1 MNRPFDVDEPV
12 DVVEEQLAEWDA
24 QLERGESIEQA
35 SSVHSSITTHERLH
49 KGLACLKQ
57 LNNIR
62 RKRGDT
68 TLSSS
73 NKFTPIAS
81 GWKLPC
87 GFGKFELI
95 QELGRGG
102 FGVVFLARDRIL
114 DNLIALKM
122 PHSHVLTNTSLRQ
135 RFIREARVAA
145 GLQHPHIVAVHEA
158 GEIGPV
164 NYIVYTYCQGITL
177 AEWMRSQKEQVSA
190 QQAASWLA
198 ALAEAVAYA
207 HSQGVM
213 HRDLKPANILLHSP
227 ASAAGT
233 NYIPKITDFGL
244 AKLEQEEQHTV
255 TGALLGTPM
264 YMAPEQT
271 KSKAA
276 MTPAV
281 DVHALGVLLYEMLAG
296 HPPFRGESD
305 YDTLQLVAN
314 QDPLPLRKVRP
325 RLPAD
330 LETICLKCLQKD
342 PALRYVSAQ
351 DLADDLHRF
360 LKGEPITARP
370 VAWWERAWR
379 LCQRYP
385 LVTGLLV
392 ALCLTV
398 IGGVAGVVY
407 QNHERGVQSDAT
419 KAWLQKYLGFLRT
432 NVEEAQKLLKDPQTE
447 SQGREKLISILPY
460 YDALLADPQTEPSL
474 QREAALLATQAGSV
488 HNLLFEHQKAINRY
502 QQAADI
508 YEQLRKQPG
517 SHYNIIKDQ
526 SRVVAQLAFG
536 LRNLSKWTESEVM
549 YQRAIKLGQEL
560 LKIDPANAKSLMF
573 VSNCIVFNV
582 YNLHELKR
590 TDEIEPLM
598 LQAQSYIQQAA
609 ELDPTDVKIQQNQAL
624 VYDDLGRHYL
634 RLKRMAEAKANLEK
648 GFAIRMKIHQADP
661 KLFGIGEEIARS
673 HARLGQRA
681 YQLKDMTDAEAH
693 YRSAVQFNDMNARNY
708 PEVPNFVNNAAWDR
722 LTLCNLLE
730 EQKRFSE
737 EAELLEETIKMRL
750 ACFRKFPQHNI
761 NHQELI
767 NIQFKLARIQ
777 RALNKLVEAETTVT
791 NAFALHES
799 YLKTNP
805 TDQKYQDL
813 WITRLQF
820 YANQYE
826 NDKKIEQAITKLKQ
840 LVTAR
845 EAALQRN
852 APSKE
857 LGQLLESN
865 YSKLAQLFRSQK
877 QWQLAYDNTVLAIHK
892 QLVAPTPS
900 AQKLG
905 QQFYISATDLLELQK
920 YRVAVEP
927 LQNALHHYLQ
937 AVASAKK
944 PFDREL
950 GNTLLRLGAVQLLLN
965 DSKQAHQSLLQA
977 EQHFNALYRQH
988 RSPVNIQNLAQCH
1001 CLLVQSS
1008 WLARTDPF
1016 KAAWHFIV
1024 SSSLSSKYT
1033 MMPVKPVA
1041 LLHLAFVY
1049 LKTHPGTSK

>member
-1 MNRPFDVDEPV
+1 MNRTFDVDEPV
-12 DVVEEQLAEWDA
+12 DLVEEQLAEWDA
-24 QLERGESIEQA
+24 KLERGEAIEQA
-35 SSVHSSITTHERLH
+35 SFVHSTITTQERLH

-62 RKRGDT
+62 RKCGDT
-68 TLSSS
+68 SLNSS

-81 GWKLPC
+81 NWTLPC

-122 PHSHVLTNTSLRQ
+122 PHSHVLTNNSLRQ

-164 NYIVYTYCQGITL
+164 NYIVYTYCPGITL
-177 AEWMRSQKEQVSA
+177 AEWMRSQKEQVNA
-190 QQAASWLA
+190 QEAATWLA
-198 ALAEAVAYA
+198 SLAEAVAYA
-207 HSQGVM
+207 HNQGVM
-213 HRDLKPANILLHSP
+213 HRDLKPANILLHTPNNTP
-227 ASAAGT
+227 A

-244 AKLEQEEQHTV
+244 AKLEREEQHTA
-255 TGALLGTPM
+255 TGAILGTPM

-271 KSKAA
+271 KSKTTI
-276 MTPAV
+276 TPAV
-281 DVHALGVLLYEMLAG
+281 DVHALGVLLYELLAG
-296 HPPFRGESD
+296 HPPYRGESD
-305 YDTLQLVAN
+305 FDTLQLVIN

-342 PALRYVSAQ
+342 PVLRYSSAQ

-385 LVTGLLV
+385 LITGLLI
-392 ALCLTV
+392 ALCLTM
-398 IGGVAGVVY
+398 ICGVAAVMY
-407 QNHERGVQSDAT
+407 QNHERGIQADAT

-488 HNLLFEHQKAINRY
+488 HNLLFEHQKAVNRY

-517 SHYNIIKDQ
+517 SHYAIMKDQ

-560 LKIDPANAKSLMF
+560 MKIDPTDAKSLMF

-590 TDEIEPLM
+590 TEEIEPLM
-598 LQAQSYIQQAA
+598 LEAQRYIQQAVD
-609 ELDPTDVKIQQNQAL
+609 LDPADVKIQQNQAL
-624 VYDDLGRHYL
+624 VYDDLGQHYL
-634 RLKRMAEAKANLEK
+634 RLDRLDEAKTHLEK
-648 GFAIRMKIHQADP
+648 GLAIRMKIHQADP

-673 HARLGQRA
+673 HSRLGQRA
-681 YQLKDMTDAEAH
+681 YQLKDWTDVEAH

-722 LTLCNLLE
+722 MTLCIFLE
-730 EQKRFSE
+730 EQKRYEE
-737 EAELLEETIKMRL
+737 EAELLKETIKMRQE
-750 ACFRKFPQHNI
+750 CVRKFPQHTI
-761 NHQELI
+761 NYQELI
-767 NIQFKLARIQ
+767 NTHFKLAWVQ
-777 RALNKLVEAETTVT
+777 RALKLLKDAEST
-791 NAFALHES
+791 AQKGFSLHEA
-799 YLKTNP
+799 YLKANP
-805 TDQKYQDL
+805 NNQKYQDL

-820 YANQYE
+820 FANHYE
-826 NDKKIEQAITKLKQ
+826 NEKRPEKAIIMLKQ

-852 APSKE
+852 PPSKDI
-857 LGQLLESN
+857 GQLLEFN
-865 YSKLAQLFRSQK
+865 YTKLAQLFRAQK
-877 QWQLAYDNTVLAIHK
+877 QWQLAFDHTLLAIHK
-892 QLVAPTPS
+892 QLVSETPNS
-900 AQKLG
+900 QKLG
-905 QQFYISATDLLELQK
+905 QYYYQSASDLLEMKKHANAL
-920 YRVAVEP
+920 ES
-927 LQNALHHYLQ
+927 LQNALHHYQ
-937 AVASAKK
+937 HAVSSAGK
-944 PFDREL
+944 PFDKEL
-950 GNTLLRLGAVQLLLN
+950 GNTFLRLGAVQLLLN
-965 DSKQAHQSLLQA
+965 DNKQAHQSLQQA
-977 EQHFNALYRQH
+977 EKHFNTLYHQQ
-988 RSPVNIQNLAQCH
+988 SSSLNIQNLAQCH

-1008 WLARTDPF
+1008 WLACTDPF
-1016 KAAWHFIV
+1016 QAAWHYIV
-1024 SSSLSSKYT
+1024 SSSLTTRYT
-1033 MMPVKPVA
+1033 GLPVKPVTIIRFT
-1041 LLHLAFVY
+1041 FVY